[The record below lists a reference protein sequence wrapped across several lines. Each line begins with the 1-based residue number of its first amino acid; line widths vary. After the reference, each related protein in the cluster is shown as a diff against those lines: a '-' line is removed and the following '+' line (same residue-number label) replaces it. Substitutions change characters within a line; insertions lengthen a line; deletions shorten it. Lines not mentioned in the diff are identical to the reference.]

1 MRCGSGSSGT
11 ARRVASGRS
20 RATGPARRGCGRR
33 RRRRNSCVVEIS
45 MVVGST
51 LRRASDGSGGGNALG
66 GAACGPPPPPP
77 RSSSPQPGHER
88 SVAAEPSI
96 SEKPSEPVSD
106 IGEAVRAC
114 HHMWSLSGRS
124 TSPPWPVS
132 FGMTVA
138 FSAPAAVALP
148 LPPSPAPCSTD
159 CWHGRSCCSVVSN
172 TVSDVR
178 GRQQER
184 AAGLTYMVTEI

>member
-96 SEKPSEPVSD
+96 SEKPSEPVS
-106 IGEAVRAC
+106 ERRLLCLNHAPYVVSVR
-114 HHMWSLSGRS
+114 
-124 TSPPWPVS
+124 PVD
-132 FGMTVA
+132 V
-138 FSAPAAVALP
+138 AAVARL
-148 LPPSPAPCSTD
+148 L
-159 CWHGRSCCSVVSN
+159 WHDGSLLSASSGGLAV
-172 TVSDVR
+172 
-178 GRQQER
+178 
-184 AAGLTYMVTEI
+184 AAIASALLDGLLAREELLLGGLQHCQ